1 MVHWFWIDPL
11 DGSDRSS
18 NMMKN
23 NTIIIPLYFKII
35 DSVKCVKCFRTFA
48 KFNNG

>member
-23 NTIIIPLYFKII
+23 TIIIPSYFKII
-35 DSVKCVKCFRTFA
+35 DSFKCVKCFRTFGQ
-48 KFNNG
+48 FNNR